1 MKIPQVYD
9 YNGKLAVKDRLFTPQ
24 SGVVLKDGLFKTVFD
39 NNREFLKKL
48 DMGKMKYWFD
58 KKTGTFTDSE
68 PYRGHFEDNLKGSTL
83 SMFMMGAANA
93 LRWCGD
99 DELRSRIAEAMERLR
114 TAAEPDGFAMPISR
128 LDFPSKEYP
137 HYTRIWLTYALCAVG
152 LSCGEGAFE
161 FLRDWQDW
169 YNSCSDLPVIKYL
182 CLAFQGVVASTYE
195 YINTPIGAPEDI
207 ETTVK
212 YYEEPWRLG
221 QFMRRE
227 RDAVHI
233 RRQHGDEPHA
243 HGSELEGFEGYLDLY
258 RATGKNYYLQ
268 AVLGAWELYSR
279 DWEHP
284 GGGIVMCEGMPT
296 NYPGCYW
303 LDPKN
308 NYNELCC
315 TSFWLYLNQRLHRLF
330 PDEEKYVSEIEKSL
344 FNIAIANQ
352 DGGDGIRYFAYLD
365 GKKQESG
372 LVHCCCGVGT
382 RIFGSLPEYIYSV
395 SESEL
400 SVNLYTPSEIVWE
413 RGSGD
418 VRVEM
423 DADIPYSDDVK
434 LRFGMGSDSEFT
446 VRLRIPSW
454 ADGDADI
461 YINGEK
467 AGVGK
472 PGTFHVITRT
482 FRDGDTIE
490 YTLRQSFKLTK
501 YRGADEIEGFDRY
514 YIERGPILYVVT
526 APDLKKAR
534 MIGWTADDYKRW
546 LIPSDKPLCFDIA
559 MHPDRTLVPYFMT
572 DSDTYMTCCPI
583 FG

>member
-9 YNGKLAVKDRLFTPQ
+9 YNSKLAVKDRLFTPQ
-24 SGVVLKDGLFKTVFD
+24 SGVALKDGLFKTVFD

-128 LDFPSKEYP
+128 MDFPSKEYP

-152 LSCGEGAFE
+152 LSCGEGAYE
-161 FLRDWQDW
+161 FLRSWQDW
-169 YNSCSDLPVIKYL
+169 FNSCSDLPVIKYL

-195 YINTPIGAPEDI
+195 YINTPVGEPEDI

-395 SESEL
+395 SDSEL

-413 RGSGD
+413 RAGGD

-423 DADIPYSDDVK
+423 DADIPYSDGVK
-434 LRFGMGSDSEFT
+434 LRFGMDSDSEFT

-454 ADGDADI
+454 ADGGAEI
-461 YINGEK
+461 SINGEK

-490 YTLRQSFKLTK
+490 YTLRQSFRLTK
-501 YRGADEIEGFDRY
+501 YHGADEIEGFDRY
-514 YIERGPILYVVT
+514 YIERGPILYAVT

-559 MHPDRTLVPYFMT
+559 MHPDRSLVPYFMT
-572 DSDTYMTCCPI
+572 DSDTFMTCCPI